1 MSAELDSSCRDSPYI
16 DHGEPVGHAS
26 WSSVKPACH
35 FARVIDILAIMAKKP
50 RTRFEC
56 SNCGHE
62 EAKWLGRCPACGE
75 WNTMVEHEVQQTASG
90 GGRASA
96 GASRGRDESRT
107 RSRPE
112 PIGAIEASD
121 EARASTGMAELDRV
135 LGGGIVAGSSVLVG
149 GEPGIGKSTLM
160 LQMAAQMRSRSV
172 LYVTGEES
180 AQQIRLRADRLGV
193 SNPGL
198 EILAENELER
208 ITTLLSPRTAG
219 GDPPYSLVV
228 VDSIQTV
235 YSAEAGSVPGTPNQV
250 KYTTFEI
257 AESAREHGIAVFFV
271 AHVTKEGSI
280 AGPKTIEHMVDTV
293 LYFEQSDDETR
304 YLRAS
309 KNRFGSTDEI
319 GLFTMQPTG
328 LIEIT
333 DPNSVFLVRRSGSL
347 PAGVVVAPVIEG
359 SRVLLVEVQSLTV
372 PAKGGISRVFS
383 DRVDS
388 GRVSRMAAVL
398 EKHIG
403 LSFSDH
409 DIYVNVAGGMRI
421 RDVGVELPLA
431 VALYSAR
438 TDRVFP
444 SRTTIAG
451 ELSLAGEIRPVPQM
465 ARRARTA
472 SDVGF
477 DRCFGPASVRQS
489 ETGSRV
495 TWTGLGSLEDAV
507 ERLFGSS

>member
-1 MSAELDSSCRDSPYI
+1 
-16 DHGEPVGHAS
+16 
-26 WSSVKPACH
+26 
-35 FARVIDILAIMAKKP
+35 MAKKP

-75 WNTMVEHEVQQTASG
+75 WNTMVEHEVRDG
-90 GGRASA
+90 GGAGRSAPRGGGTGAEGAGRAK
-96 GASRGRDESRT
+96 R
-107 RSRPE
+107 RPE
-112 PIGAIEASD
+112 PIGEIKATE
-121 EARASTGMAELDRV
+121 EVRASTGMAELDRV
-135 LGGGIVAGSSVLVG
+135 LGGGIVAGASVLVG

-180 AQQIRLRADRLGV
+180 ARQIRLRADRLGV
-193 SNPGL
+193 SNPRL

-208 ITTLLSPRTAG
+208 ITSLLSPRAAG
-219 GDPPYSLVV
+219 GEPPYSIVI

-235 YSAEAGSVPGTPNQV
+235 YSPEAGSVPGTPNQI
-250 KYTTFEI
+250 KFTTFEI

-293 LYFEQSDDETR
+293 LYFEQSDDDTR

-309 KNRFGSTDEI
+309 KNRFGSTDEV
-319 GLFTMQPTG
+319 GLFTMQQTG
-328 LIEIT
+328 LVQIT

-359 SRVLLVEVQSLTV
+359 SRVLLVEVQALTV

-388 GRVSRMAAVL
+388 GRVSRVAAVL
-398 EKHIG
+398 EKHVG

-421 RDVGVELPLA
+421 KDVGVELPLA
-431 VALYSAR
+431 IALYSAR
-438 TDRVFP
+438 TDRAFP

-451 ELSLAGEIRPVPQM
+451 EVSLAGEIRPVPQM

-472 SDVGF
+472 DEVGF
-477 DRCFGPASVRQS
+477 DRCYGPASVRQG
-489 ETGSRV
+489 ETGTRV
-495 TWTGLGSLEDAV
+495 NWNGLGALEEAIKA
-507 ERLFGSS
+507 LFGST

>member
-1 MSAELDSSCRDSPYI
+1 MI
-16 DHGEPVGHAS
+16 
-26 WSSVKPACH
+26 
-35 FARVIDILAIMAKKP
+35 
-50 RTRFEC
+50 
-56 SNCGHE
+56 
-62 EAKWLGRCPACGE
+62 
-75 WNTMVEHEVQQTASG
+75 EHEVRPASSTG
-90 GGRASA
+90 GGTGVAGRAS
-96 GASRGRDESRT
+96 GRAIDGRSQR

-112 PIGAIEASD
+112 PIGEIEAND
-121 EARASTGMAELDRV
+121 QARTSTGMAELDRV
-135 LGGGIVAGSSVLVG
+135 LGGGVVAGASVLVG

-172 LYVTGEES
+172 LYVTGEET
-180 AQQIRLRADRLGV
+180 ARQIRLRADRLGV

-208 ITTLLSPRTAG
+208 IA
-219 GDPPYSLVV
+219 SLVAPRGAGDDAPYAILI

-235 YSAEAGSVPGTPNQV
+235 YSPEAGGVPGTPNQI
-250 KYTTFEI
+250 KYATFEI
-257 AESAREHGIAVFFV
+257 AGSAREHGIAVFFV

-280 AGPKTIEHMVDTV
+280 AGPRTVEHMVDTV
-293 LYFEQSDDETR
+293 LYFEQSDDDTR

-309 KNRFGSTDEI
+309 KNRFGSTDEV

-328 LIEIT
+328 LIQIT

-359 SRVLLVEVQSLTV
+359 SRALLVEVQALTV

-383 DRVDS
+383 ERIDS

-398 EKHIG
+398 EKHVG

-431 VALYSAR
+431 LALYSAR
-438 TDRVFP
+438 TDRAFP
-444 SRTTIAG
+444 ARTTVAG
-451 ELSLAGEIRPVPQM
+451 EVSLAGEIRPVAQM
-465 ARRARTA
+465 ARRSRTA
-472 SDVGF
+472 GEVGF
-477 DRCFGPASVRQS
+477 DRCVGPPSVRQGES
-489 ETGSRV
+489 GTPVSWSGV
-495 TWTGLGSLEDAV
+495 ASLDDAV
-507 ERLFGSS
+507 KKLFG